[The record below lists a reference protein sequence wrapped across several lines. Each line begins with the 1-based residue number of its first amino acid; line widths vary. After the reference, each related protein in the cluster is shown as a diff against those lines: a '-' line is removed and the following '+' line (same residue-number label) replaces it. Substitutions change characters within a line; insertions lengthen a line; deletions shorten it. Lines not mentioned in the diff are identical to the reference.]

1 MADFIPWMVV
11 MALAVVMVWA
21 SLQARESLRWMR
33 RSLSGGG
40 SGLRPRGWLIRHLG
54 MEPILD
60 RAQLQAEELAALRE
74 AHERRMGELLGQL
87 TQAVLVVDG
96 QDRLRLA
103 NPAAR
108 RLFRME
114 AAAIGQPFVPLAR
127 SADLVDFLLVVR
139 AGGGTW
145 SDVQLNRDPAS
156 DIWIRISGAPT
167 DPEAYGRGAIIL
179 VAEDVTQL
187 RRLQAVER
195 EFIANASHDLRTP
208 VTILRGY
215 AETLQQDHTSLS
227 EEDRARFIGKV
238 VDATQRL
245 GKLLEGLLAMATLD
259 SGVRLDCREGGLADA
274 TEETLDSLA
283 ERLAKEGV
291 VVEVRIDDRLGE
303 ADPTQARRLVQNL
316 CENAIAHARGLTRLK
331 VRVTGRRIEVEDDGA
346 GVAEA
351 ELGRLFDRFY
361 RADRSRRQGGSGLG
375 LSIVRQVA
383 LLHGGRA
390 WAEPAI
396 PRGLRVVAVLGP
408 DTGTAHS

>member
-1 MADFIPWMVV
+1 
-11 MALAVVMVWA
+11 
-21 SLQARESLRWMR
+21 
-33 RSLSGGG
+33 
-40 SGLRPRGWLIRHLG
+40 
-54 MEPILD
+54 
-60 RAQLQAEELAALRE
+60 
-74 AHERRMGELLGQL
+74 
-87 TQAVLVVDG
+87 
-96 QDRLRLA
+96 
-103 NPAAR
+103 
-108 RLFRME
+108 ME

-156 DIWIRISGAPT
+156 DIWIRVSGAPT

-291 VVEVRIDDRLGE
+291 VVELRIDDRLGE